1 HIVIM
6 GHRTATAVPEHGI
19 VVISDSAGHIIKR
32 KTLHHGRAYLT
43 HSGCYPRM
51 DARVYRVSI
60 GRKRYPGPFGS
71 RLVMVVYDLRKPLAI
86 YFLGNGPRFGHV
98 VHKPIAVVVV
108 AHVVM
113 IQPRRIGG
121 LVWRIDM
128 FEIPAGDNIHA
139 IGIHHRHQQGNDILP
154 DSLHLFGFFGGYFVV
169 QLRGH
174 LSVGQLVAVRAL
186 VEPHYSPALCGK
198 LFSLFFVDTSPRHL
212 FAYFTPTFQ
221 LLHIFFTGD

>member
-1 HIVIM
+1 
-6 GHRTATAVPEHGI
+6 
-19 VVISDSAGHIIKR
+19 
-32 KTLHHGRAYLT
+32 
-43 HSGCYPRM
+43 
-51 DARVYRVSI
+51 
-60 GRKRYPGPFGS
+60 

-154 DSLHLFGFFGGYFVV
+154 DSLHLFGFFGGYFVG
-169 QLRGH
+169 QLRVICPWASSLECMPPSIH
-174 LSVGQLVAVRAL
+174 TTARPSLESFLASSSLIRAR
-186 VEPHYSPALCGK
+186 AI
-198 LFSLFFVDTSPRHL
+198 FSLISRQRSSCCIFSSLEIYSKIIGRPSTVSPIL
-212 FAYFTPTFQ
+212 T
-221 LLHIFFTGD
+221 FFTRLEAASSWS